1 MTAPVALRDLTVVAA
16 EIQALRA
23 AAASGSAF
31 HAGARDALRWV
42 LAGGAG
48 PLTGRITGLPIPLRA
63 VVAELAAAEA
73 LIYGRPSGCRDYAL
87 GLEHALMWAEL
98 ATKTTPAAARR
109 FERSTRP

>member
-1 MTAPVALRDLTVVAA
+1 MTAPVALRDPTVVAA
-16 EIQALRA
+16 EIEALRP

-42 LAGGAG
+42 LAGGPG
-48 PLTGRITGLPIPLRA
+48 PLTGRITGLPIPLSA
-63 VVAELAAAEA
+63 VVAELAAEA

-98 ATKTTPAAARR
+98 ATETTPAAARR
-109 FERSTRP
+109 LERSTRP